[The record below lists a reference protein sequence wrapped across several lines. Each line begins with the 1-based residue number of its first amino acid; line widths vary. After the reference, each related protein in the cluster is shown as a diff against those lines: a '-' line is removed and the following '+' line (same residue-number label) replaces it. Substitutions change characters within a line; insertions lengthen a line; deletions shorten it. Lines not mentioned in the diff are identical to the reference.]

1 MTKRY
6 LSLLLWIACA
16 LSTQITFLVGEPHA
30 ADSLKM
36 KWLGTAGWEIRFGDT
51 VILIDPF
58 LTRREAAAGVEWKTN
73 DNEVSRV
80 ITKADFIF
88 AGHSH
93 ADHIADI
100 PVIAKRFGAKVFG
113 SRTTINIAVTAGVD
127 KSQLSTIS
135 DGEKLDFKDFS
146 VQVIESRHGVLN
158 RGGRRRQA
166 KFAEVLRPWNGPI
179 MGEAFVQGGSY
190 LYYFAFGNLRVLH
203 QSTGNFIE
211 DNLKGLRP
219 DVAILADNSNY
230 DWADALKILRPK
242 IVIIHHY
249 DEWRTPYG
257 DGIPESNKHRA
268 QRFERL
274 IKSVDKQIKV
284 IIPELLKPVI
294 LE

>member
-1 MTKRY
+1 MKRY
-6 LSLLLWIACA
+6 VSLLL
-16 LSTQITFLVGEPHA
+16 LSAYLWSISITIFLYESWAAGSVG
-30 ADSLKM
+30 M
-36 KWLGTAGWEIRFGDT
+36 KWLGTAGWEIRVGDG

-73 DNEVSRV
+73 DNEVSSV

-100 PVIAKRFGAKVFG
+100 PAIAKRFGARVFG
-113 SRTTINIAVTAGVD
+113 SRTTTNIALSAGVD
-127 KSQLSTIS
+127 KSRLITIGG
-135 DGEKLDFKDFS
+135 GEKFDFKDFS
-146 VQVIESRHGVLN
+146 VQVIESRHGMLN

-179 MGEAFVQGGSY
+179 MGEAFVEGGSY
-190 LYYFAFGNLRVLH
+190 VYYFTFGNLRVLH

-211 DNLKGLRP
+211 DNLKGLQP
-219 DVAILADNSNY
+219 AVAILADNSNY
-230 DWADALKILRPK
+230 DWADALKMLRPK
-242 IVIIHHY
+242 TVIIHHY
-249 DEWRTPYG
+249 DEWRTPFA
-257 DGIPESNKHRA
+257 DGIPESNMRRA

-274 IKSVDKQIKV
+274 IKSVDRQIKV
-284 IIPELLKPVI
+284 IIPELLKPVV